1 MSVIEAESLSKVYY
15 SGIRKKKQV
24 HALHNFSVSID
35 GGQIF
40 SLLGPNGAGKT
51 TIIKILLSIVRPSQG
66 TATILG
72 HTVPDVKTRD
82 RVGYLPE
89 NHKYPGYFTGE
100 QVLRFFGELSNV
112 PKKTLDERIPD
123 LLHMVGLNEWRS
135 MKVRKYS
142 KGMLQ
147 RVGLAQAL
155 INDPDILFLDEPT
168 DGVDPVGRKEIREV
182 LKGLKYQGK
191 TIFLNSHLLSEVE
204 MISDQVAILDRGSL
218 VRVGTVEELTTQGS
232 SFEITFEGALPPAF
246 TEEASA
252 HVLKMSVRGKTISLA
267 SSTTADLNAT
277 IDLLRKH
284 GVSITSLTKL
294 RKSLED
300 SFIDL
305 LKEGVKQ

>member
-1 MSVIEAESLSKVYY
+1 MPVIEALELSKTYT
-15 SGIRKKKQV
+15 SGFRKHRNV
-24 HALHNFSVSID
+24 HAVSNLSVSIES
-35 GGQIF
+35 GQIF

-51 TIIKILLSIVRPSQG
+51 TFIKILLSIVHPSQG
-66 TATILG
+66 SASILG
-72 HTVPDVKTRD
+72 CAVPNVKTRE

-100 QVLRFFGELSNV
+100 QVVRFFGELSKV
-112 PKKTLDERIPD
+112 PKKILDERIPD
-123 LLHMVGLNEWRS
+123 LLHMVGLTEWRS
-135 MKVRKYS
+135 MKVKKYS

-204 MISDQVAILDRGSL
+204 MISDQVAILDRGKL
-218 VRVGTVEELTTQGS
+218 VRVGTVEELTAQGS
-232 SFEITFEGALPPAF
+232 SFEIAVEGSLPSTFID
-246 TEEASA
+246 EASA
-252 HVLKMSVRGKTISLA
+252 HVLKMCVRGQTISLQ

-277 IDLLRKH
+277 LDLLRKH
-284 GVSITSLTKL
+284 GVLITSMT
-294 RKSLED
+294 RVRRSLED

-305 LKEGVKQ
+305 LKQGAQH